1 MNTLDQVK
9 AARQLLR
16 STQIN
21 WQEECLFDCDDMLTE
36 VIRELESDQPKIEY
50 ENKTHLPGNNILPVR
65 KTLGWFACATTGNAC
80 VRS

>member
-36 VIRELESDQPKIEY
+36 VIRELESDQPKKEY
-50 ENKTHLPGNNILPVR
+50 DNKTHLPGNSILPVR
-65 KTLGWFACATTGNAC
+65 KTLE
-80 VRS
+80 

>member
-50 ENKTHLPGNNILPVR
+50 ENKTHLPGNSILPVC
-65 KTLGWFACATTGNAC
+65 KTLE
-80 VRS
+80 